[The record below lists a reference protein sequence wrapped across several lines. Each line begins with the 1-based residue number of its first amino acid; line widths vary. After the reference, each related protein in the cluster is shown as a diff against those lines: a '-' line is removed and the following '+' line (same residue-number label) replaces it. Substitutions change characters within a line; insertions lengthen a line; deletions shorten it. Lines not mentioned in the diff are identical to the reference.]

1 MRPENRQV
9 DQLSTYLAQKA
20 DECELCHTPGG
31 EVLWEDGLCRVV
43 AVADA
48 DYPGFCRVILNR
60 HVKEMTDLDASEQ
73 LALMRV
79 VLAVEEVIRGLYRPD
94 KVNLASFG
102 NVVPHLHWHV
112 IPRWHDDR
120 HFPQPVWGTPQRT
133 GSPTHPAVARQ
144 QLASALANRL
154 ATPYGE
160 ESSKR

>member
-1 MRPENRQV
+1 MS
-9 DQLSTYLAQKA
+9 DYLAQKA

-31 EVLWEDGLCRVV
+31 EVLWEDSLCRVV

-60 HVKEMTDLDASEQ
+60 HVKEMTDLDATEQ

-79 VLAVEEVIRGLYRPD
+79 VLAVEEVVRHLYRPD
-94 KVNLASFG
+94 KINLASFG
-102 NVVPHLHWHV
+102 NVVPHIHWHV

-133 GSPTHPAVARQ
+133 GSPSHPIVPPQ
-144 QLASALANRL
+144 QLARALAHRL
-154 ATPYGE
+154 GAPHGA
-160 ESSKR
+160 SSAR

>member
-1 MRPENRQV
+1 MRPENRQL
-9 DQLSTYLAQKA
+9 DQLSTYLAQQA

-31 EVLWEDGLCRVV
+31 ELLWADDLCRVV
-43 AVADA
+43 AVDDA

-60 HVKEMTDLDASEQ
+60 HVKEMTDLDADQQ

-79 VLAVEEVIRGLYRPD
+79 VLAVEEVIRRLHRPD

-133 GSPTHPAVARQ
+133 GSPSHPPVARQ
-144 QLASALANRL
+144 QLISALASRL
-154 ATPYGE
+154 GAPLGA
-160 ESSKR
+160 SRQR